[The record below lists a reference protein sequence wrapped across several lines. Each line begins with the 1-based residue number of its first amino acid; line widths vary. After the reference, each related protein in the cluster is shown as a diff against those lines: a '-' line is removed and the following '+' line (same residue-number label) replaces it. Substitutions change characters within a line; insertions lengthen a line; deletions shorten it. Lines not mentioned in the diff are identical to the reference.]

1 MALPCEAV
9 DLHDDGTKP
18 GTTPAPAV
26 TPGARI
32 AGPRL
37 ELWQAA
43 CIGWFFEL
51 RWNLRDAVE
60 AASKPLARVL
70 GITVLLKLL
79 ALAGTALVGVAI
91 GLTVSG
97 LVQNSAQAVMWM
109 PLSLIPQILF
119 GGVVLSLPELSRG
132 ARAACMVIPSFSCER
147 LMDVSNVYGQ
157 ALPLLSNRTKLPLFL
172 TPGQKETIKWSLL
185 GKEYTESYDLG
196 TWIAICY
203 AGTLAALAIR
213 QKGK

>member
-1 MALPCEAV
+1 MV
-9 DLHDDGTKP
+9 FR
-18 GTTPAPAV
+18 V
-26 TPGARI
+26 
-32 AGPRL
+32 
-37 ELWQAA
+37 
-43 CIGWFFEL
+43 
-51 RWNLRDAVE
+51 RWNLRGAVE

-70 GITVLLKLL
+70 GIAVPLKCSRSQ
-79 ALAGTALVGVAI
+79 ATALVGVAI

-109 PLSLIPQILF
+109 PLSLIPQMLF

-157 ALPLLSNRTKLPLFL
+157 ALRFGAMRSKLPLFL
-172 TPGQKETIKWSLL
+172 TPGQRRQSNGACWGGST
-185 GKEYTESYDLG
+185 TESYDLG

-203 AGTLAALAIR
+203 GGTLAALAIR